1 MKIAFFYSWELVA
14 LMGYKR
20 NFNTTCWGKQSGSM
34 LSGLPNLLQ
43 ENVVVSTQLKIIVLM
58 GGPSLE
64 HDVSVN
70 SGNMVLKSIDQSKY
84 DTTPVLI
91 DRDGMWCFPECSPM
105 SIFDAVIYLKTMSPT
120 CIFVALHGAFGEDG
134 KIQGF
139 LDTLDIPYTG
149 SGCAASALAFD
160 KIRCKAVVQAQGV
173 RVAGHVALDRTTWIV
188 DQDTVVNTV
197 RNDIGF
203 PCVIKANRQGSSFG
217 IVIASDEAAFR
228 KGMSEVLEID
238 DMIMVEEYIA
248 GLEITCGV
256 LDSEANGLIR
266 PLPLT
271 EIRPRSSSYFDYEAK
286 YTPGA
291 SEEITPAR
299 IAPELTEKIQDIA
312 LHVHDIVGCEG
323 WSRSDFIVYG
333 DTPIWLEVN
342 TVPGLTQTSL
352 YPQAAAAAGISYPD
366 MVTLFIEA
374 AIRKASQHK
383 VEKGQI

>member
-1 MKIAFFYSWELVA
+1 M
-14 LMGYKR
+14 
-20 NFNTTCWGKQSGSM
+20 
-34 LSGLPNLLQ
+34 
-43 ENVVVSTQLKIIVLM
+43 STQPKIIVLM

-64 HDVSVN
+64 HEVSLN
-70 SGNMVLKSIDQSKY
+70 SGSMVLKSIDQAKY
-84 DTTPVLI
+84 ETTPVI
-91 DRDGMWCFPECSPM
+91 INRDGMWCFPECAPK
-105 SIFDAVIYLKTMSPT
+105 SIYDAVIHMKTISPA
-120 CIFVALHGAFGEDG
+120 CIFIALHGAFGEDG

-203 PCVIKANRQGSSFG
+203 PCVVKANRQGSSFG
-217 IVIASDEAAFR
+217 IVIAGDETTLR

-238 DMIMVEEYIA
+238 DMIMVEEFIE

-256 LDSEANGLIR
+256 LDAEPSGLIR

-271 EIRPRSSSYFDYEAK
+271 EIRPRTSSYFDYEAK

-312 LHVHDIVGCEG
+312 LHVHDIVGCNG
-323 WSRSDFIVYG
+323 WSRSDFIVSG
-333 DTPIWLEVN
+333 DTAVWLEIN

-366 MVTLFIEA
+366 MISLFIEA
-374 AIRKASQHK
+374 AMRKALKH
-383 VEKGQI
+383 